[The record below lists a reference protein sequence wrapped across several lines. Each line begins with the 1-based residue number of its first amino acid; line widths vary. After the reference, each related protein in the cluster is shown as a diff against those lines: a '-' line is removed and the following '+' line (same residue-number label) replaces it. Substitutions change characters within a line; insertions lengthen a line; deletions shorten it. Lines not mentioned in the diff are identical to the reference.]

1 MSTYL
6 TIGYLQ
12 SKIIRTPLHLNK
24 EWNTKVNECSSKHDL
39 MLLCLDEATISEKD
53 SLTSA
58 ILIQDEVNVN
68 GRIPVSDEQIPERYQ
83 NNTPL
88 NL

>member
-24 EWNTKVNECSSKHDL
+24 EWNTKVNECNSKQDL
-39 MLLCLDEATISEKD
+39 TSLVCNEATISEKD
-53 SLTSA
+53 YLISA
-58 ILIQDEVNVN
+58 ILMQDEVNAN
-68 GRIPVSDEQIPERYQ
+68 GRIPVSDEQIPERY
-83 NNTPL
+83 
-88 NL
+88 

>member
-24 EWNTKVNECSSKHDL
+24 EWNTKVNECNSKQDL
-39 MLLCLDEATISEKD
+39 MSLVCNEATISEKD
-53 SLTSA
+53 YLTSA
-58 ILIQDEVNVN
+58 ILTQNEVNAN
-68 GRIPVSDEQIPERYQ
+68 GRIPVSDEQIPERY
-83 NNTPL
+83 
-88 NL
+88 

>member
-24 EWNTKVNECSSKHDL
+24 EWNAKVNECNNSIDL
-39 MLLCLDEATISEKD
+39 MSLVCNEATISEKD
-53 SLTSA
+53 YLISA
-58 ILIQDEVNVN
+58 ILTQNEVNAN
-68 GRIPVSDEQIPERYQ
+68 GRIPVSDEQIPERY
-83 NNTPL
+83 
-88 NL
+88 